1 MKLPLD
7 ARIYVTGHAD
17 LVGSAIV
24 RQLRRR
30 GYGNIITFDER
41 HFDLRDQDTVN
52 AFFER
57 ELPDY
62 VVLSST
68 KVSGVVGDAIYPAQ
82 WLRDNIMIATNVI
95 HASYLYEVEKL
106 LNLDCG
112 GALLGLSMPS
122 LRPERHRAEL
132 LQETSRACA
141 VARSVTVELCDSY
154 RTQYGCDFTSA
165 VVSALYGPEVDVE
178 NASGHFIATLVN
190 DLIDARE
197 AGRPGVL
204 LAGEPSTE
212 VGLVFVDDLAS
223 ACLYTLEHESD
234 SGAVDLGPTVRPTLC
249 EIAGEVGAVIG
260 YSGLIDFA
268 GSDAQSVR
276 SLPLPPEPLRRSGWR
291 DRTTLQEGLVR
302 TCDWYTRQRSLATPG

>member
-1 MKLPLD
+1 
-7 ARIYVTGHAD
+7 
-17 LVGSAIV
+17 
-24 RQLRRR
+24 
-30 GYGNIITFDER
+30 
-41 HFDLRDQDTVN
+41 
-52 AFFER
+52 
-57 ELPDY
+57 
-62 VVLSST
+62 
-68 KVSGVVGDAIYPAQ
+68 
-82 WLRDNIMIATNVI
+82 MIATNVI

-165 VVSALYGPEVDVE
+165 VVSPCTARTWTSRMP
-178 NASGHFIATLVN
+178 AATSSPRSSTT
-190 DLIDARE
+190 DRRPRGRTAR
-197 AGRPGVL
+197 RPP
-204 LAGEPSTE
+204 AGEPSTE

-223 ACLYTLEHESD
+223 ACLHTLEHESD

-268 GSDAQSVR
+268 GSDASGA
-276 SLPLPPEPLRRSGWR
+276 SGACPCLRNPCAAAGWR
-291 DRTTLQEGLVR
+291 DRTTLAEGLVR
-302 TCDWYTRQRSLATPG
+302 TCDWYTRQRSLATPRLTGYPRS